1 MTAMDQKIADT
12 LQPRR
17 MIDAH
22 FHIYNDA
29 YPLIENQGF
38 LPPPFSVEDYQHR
51 TKDLPIVGGVLVSGS
66 SQGFDQSYLKPALE
80 QLGSQYVAI
89 TNLPSSVSDE
99 KILALRDSGVCGVRV
114 NLKRRVVSG
123 IDNLVDFGMRI
134 WDLAGWHLEMYVDSR
149 ELDELIPKLIKLPKA
164 SVDHLGMARSGVSQV
179 RKLAEAGVHIKAS
192 GFGRTEVNIAEAV
205 KVLYATNPDCLMFG
219 TDLPSNRT
227 ERPFNISDI
236 SKVTEALADEDAIDK
251 VFARNAAKF
260 YNIKL

>member
-1 MTAMDQKIADT
+1 
-12 LQPRR
+12 